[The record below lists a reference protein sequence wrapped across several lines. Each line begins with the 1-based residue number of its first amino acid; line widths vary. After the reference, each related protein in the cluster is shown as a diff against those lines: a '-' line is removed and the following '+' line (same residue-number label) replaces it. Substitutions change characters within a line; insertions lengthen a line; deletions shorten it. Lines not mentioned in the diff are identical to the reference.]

1 LPAGGALTLL
11 DMDVTVLFP
20 MAGRGQ
26 RFGGVFKPFLRYGDE
41 LFLEAAV
48 RPFRAW
54 AHRIRRFG
62 FVYLEEQEAAFGVRA
77 ELARRFAGL
86 PFDAILLPEPTR
98 GPAETFARAVALR
111 GITGPV
117 VICDCDHSLDVGPLF
132 ERQSRED
139 QDDKRERKL
148 EAPPAACT
156 IPTWSLDGEAL
167 DAWSVAAVAADG
179 RVLAIAEKRRP
190 DAPGELR
197 CQYRGVIGCYQFA
210 DAADVARRA
219 DGATN
224 LSEVIAGYLAEGRE
238 VRAVAI
244 ERAEFFG
251 DPDRLARQLAAR
263 AP

>member
-1 LPAGGALTLL
+1 MAGGSSTNPV

-41 LFLEAAV
+41 LFIEAAV

-54 AHRIRRFG
+54 AHRVRRFG
-62 FVYLEEQEAAFGVRA
+62 FIYLEEQEVEFDVRA
-77 ELARRFAGL
+77 QLTRRFAGL
-86 PFDAILLPEPTR
+86 PFDAIVLPEPTR

-111 GITGPV
+111 AITGPV

-132 ERQSRED
+132 ERRSRED
-139 QDDKRERKL
+139 QDDKRGRKP

-156 IPTWSLDGEAL
+156 IPTWSLDGESI
-167 DAWSVAAVAADG
+167 DAWSVAAVGPDG
-179 RVLAIAEKRRP
+179 RVRAIAETRRP
-190 DAPGELR
+190 DAPGEL
-197 CQYRGVIGCYQFA
+197 RGVIGCYQFA
-210 DAADVARRA
+210 DAADVSRRA
-219 DGATN
+219 AGATN

-244 ERAEFFG
+244 DRAEFFG

-263 AP
+263 AT

>member
-1 LPAGGALTLL
+1 
-11 DMDVTVLFP
+11 MDVTVLFP

-26 RFGGVFKPFLRYGDE
+26 RFGGVFKPFLRYGNE

-54 AHRIRRFG
+54 LPRIRRFG
-62 FVYLEEQEAAFGVRA
+62 FIYLEEQEAAFDVRA

-86 PFDAILLPEPTR
+86 PFDAIVLPEPTR

-111 GITGPV
+111 GITGPA

-132 ERQSRED
+132 E
-139 QDDKRERKL
+139 
-148 EAPPAACT
+148 APPAVCT
-156 IPTWSLDGEAL
+156 LPTWSLDGEAI
-167 DAWSVAAVAADG
+167 DAWSVAAVGPDG
-179 RVLAIAEKRRP
+179 RVRAIAEKRRP
-190 DAPGELR
+190 DAPGEL
-197 CQYRGVIGCYQFA
+197 RGVIGCYQFA

-238 VRAVAI
+238 VRAVVI

-251 DPDRLARQLAAR
+251 DPDRLARQMAQMAKR
-263 AP
+263 EP

>member
-1 LPAGGALTLL
+1 
-11 DMDVTVLFP
+11 MEVSVLFP

-41 LFLEAAV
+41 LFIEAAV

-62 FVYLEEQEAAFGVRA
+62 FVYLEEQEAAFDVRA

-86 PFDAILLPEPTR
+86 AYEAILLPQPTR
-98 GPAETFARAVALR
+98 GPAETFSRAVELC

-132 ERQSRED
+132 ERRSRED
-139 QDDKRERKL
+139 QDDKRGRTP
-148 EAPPAACT
+148 EAPPAVCT
-156 IPTWSLDGEAL
+156 LPTWSLDGESVA
-167 DAWSVAAVAADG
+167 AWSVAAVAPDG
-179 RVLAIAEKRRP
+179 RVMAIAEKRRP
-190 DAPGELR
+190 DAPGEL
-197 CQYRGVIGCYQFA
+197 RGVIGCYQFA

-219 DGATN
+219 AGATN
-224 LSEVIAGYLAEGRE
+224 LSDVIAGYLAEGRE

-251 DPDRLARQLAAR
+251 DPDRLARQMAQR
-263 AP
+263 AKGAT